1 MWSTSQQDCLNVEP
15 GVSRLT
21 TWKLLIRAFSP
32 EGEGGTRVTS
42 TAWVETWNWEVWGR
56 KAGCWR
62 KLTCPPWQSRHMWDP
77 GLSDS
82 HLWNAPLPQCA
93 EPLSQSR
100 SGLFYI
106 AESRYAAVL
115 AYFQAAWW
123 HRRPTSSWLSGGEP
137 CGSGPGMAV
146 AAAAHPALDP
156 GSVACTC
163 LYGWG
168 LTSERWGPGHSQRW
182 PVAQSLSGQE
192 HWTMSPC
199 SDPWSSA
206 NLLWVPAQS
215 RWYNEELRSLLL
227 HLRG

>member
-42 TAWVETWNWEVWGR
+42 TAWVETWNWEVWVR

-115 AYFQAAWW
+115 ACFQAAWW
-123 HRRPTSSWLSGGEP
+123 HRRPASPWLRGESPAGVGLARLWLWRRIPHWTLGRWPAPASKAGAWLLSAEGLVIPSGG
-137 CGSGPGMAV
+137 
-146 AAAAHPALDP
+146 
-156 GSVACTC
+156 
-163 LYGWG
+163 
-168 LTSERWGPGHSQRW
+168 Q
-182 PVAQSLSGQE
+182 
-192 HWTMSPC
+192 
-199 SDPWSSA
+199 
-206 NLLWVPAQS
+206 
-215 RWYNEELRSLLL
+215 
-227 HLRG
+227 